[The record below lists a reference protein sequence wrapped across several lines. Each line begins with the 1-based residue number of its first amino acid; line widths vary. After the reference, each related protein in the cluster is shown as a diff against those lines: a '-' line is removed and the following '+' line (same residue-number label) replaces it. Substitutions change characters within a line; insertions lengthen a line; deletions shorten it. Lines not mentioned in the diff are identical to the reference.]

1 MREGVRATD
10 RTTTTG
16 ESVRRRAGSGPGRS
30 GPPPRKDP
38 RRPRTTPTT
47 ASPPTTTSAPPTP
60 TAPCGA
66 PATNHTPTPHNAA
79 TPPTHTTP
87 HNTPTTNHTPH
98 DAAAPRTTTP
108 PTTPTPLTVT
118 RAAAVSR
125 SAAVSPTTTAAPHTP
140 TASRAAA
147 VSRTAAAA
155 AACRQRDRLPRY
167 WFANRL
173 VLTLSGQ
180 RPVHTLLG
188 HALPAAY
195 DRLIELAPR
204 APLRPAGGRATAP
217 VVRRCGEYQ
226 PRHGVIE
233 AFARIASG
241 DRLSALAF
249 RLELGADARWR
260 CAAID
265 LGPLAQVVSDGS

>member
-10 RTTTTG
+10 RATTTG
-16 ESVRRRAGSGPGRS
+16 EGVRRRGGSGPGRS
-30 GPPPRKDP
+30 GPPTRKDP

-47 ASPPTTTSAPPTP
+47 AAPPTTP
-60 TAPCGA
+60 
-66 PATNHTPTPHNAA
+66 PTPHN
-79 TPPTHTTP
+79 TT
-87 HNTPTTNHTPH
+87 
-98 DAAAPRTTTP
+98 ATTP
-108 PTTPTPLTVT
+108 PTTSTPLTVT

-125 SAAVSPTTTAAPHTP
+125 S
-140 TASRAAA
+140 
-147 VSRTAAAA
+147 AAAA

-195 DRLIELAPR
+195 DRLIELAPH
-204 APLRPAGGRATAP
+204 APLRPAAGRATAP

-265 LGPLAQVVSDGS
+265 LGPLAQMVPDGS

>member
-1 MREGVRATD
+1 MWG
-10 RTTTTG
+10 RT
-16 ESVRRRAGSGPGRS
+16 RAG
-30 GPPPRKDP
+30 
-38 RRPRTTPTT
+38 
-47 ASPPTTTSAPPTP
+47 
-60 TAPCGA
+60 
-66 PATNHTPTPHNAA
+66 
-79 TPPTHTTP
+79 
-87 HNTPTTNHTPH
+87 
-98 DAAAPRTTTP
+98 
-108 PTTPTPLTVT
+108 
-118 RAAAVSR
+118 
-125 SAAVSPTTTAAPHTP
+125 
-140 TASRAAA
+140 
-147 VSRTAAAA
+147 
-155 AACRQRDRLPRY
+155 LPRY

-195 DRLIELAPR
+195 DQLIELAPR
-204 APLRPAGGRATAP
+204 APLRPAGTRATAP

-265 LGPLAQVVSDGS
+265 LGPLV

>member
-10 RTTTTG
+10 RATTTG
-16 ESVRRRAGSGPGRS
+16 EGVRRRGGSGPGRS

-47 ASPPTTTSAPPTP
+47 AAPPTTPPTP
-60 TAPCGA
+60 
-66 PATNHTPTPHNAA
+66 PA
-79 TPPTHTTP
+79 P
-87 HNTPTTNHTPH
+87 HNTTITSGTPASH
-98 DAAAPRTTTP
+98 GVAARPTTTP

-125 SAAVSPTTTAAPHTP
+125 S
-140 TASRAAA
+140 
-147 VSRTAAAA
+147 AAAA

-195 DRLIELAPR
+195 DRLIELAPH
-204 APLRPAGGRATAP
+204 APLRPAAGRATAP

-265 LGPLAQVVSDGS
+265 LGPLAQMVPDGS

>member
-1 MREGVRATD
+1 MGAT
-10 RTTTTG
+10 
-16 ESVRRRAGSGPGRS
+16 AASGI
-30 GPPPRKDP
+30 
-38 RRPRTTPTT
+38 T
-47 ASPPTTTSAPPTP
+47 APP
-60 TAPCGA
+60 A
-66 PATNHTPTPHNAA
+66 PAAH
-79 TPPTHTTP
+79 
-87 HNTPTTNHTPH
+87 
-98 DAAAPRTTTP
+98 
-108 PTTPTPLTVT
+108 
-118 RAAAVSR
+118 RA
-125 SAAVSPTTTAAPHTP
+125 P

-147 VSRTAAAA
+147 VSRSAAAA
-155 AACRQRDRLPRY
+155 AAWRERDRLPRY

-195 DRLIELAPR
+195 DQLVELAPR
-204 APLRPAGGRATAP
+204 APLRPSGERATAP
-217 VVRRCGEYQ
+217 LVRRCGEYQ

-241 DRLSALAF
+241 DRLTALAF

-265 LGPLAQVVSDGS
+265 LGPLA

>member
-1 MREGVRATD
+1 M
-10 RTTTTG
+10 
-16 ESVRRRAGSGPGRS
+16 
-30 GPPPRKDP
+30 
-38 RRPRTTPTT
+38 
-47 ASPPTTTSAPPTP
+47 
-60 TAPCGA
+60 
-66 PATNHTPTPHNAA
+66 
-79 TPPTHTTP
+79 
-87 HNTPTTNHTPH
+87 
-98 DAAAPRTTTP
+98 
-108 PTTPTPLTVT
+108 
-118 RAAAVSR
+118 
-125 SAAVSPTTTAAPHTP
+125 P

-147 VSRTAAAA
+147 VSRSAAATAAW
-155 AACRQRDRLPRY
+155 RQRDRLPRY

-195 DRLIELAPR
+195 DQLIELAPR
-204 APLRPAGGRATAP
+204 APLRPAGTRATAP

-249 RLELGADARWR
+249 RLELSADARWR

-265 LGPLAQVVSDGS
+265 LGPLV

>member
-1 MREGVRATD
+1 M
-10 RTTTTG
+10 
-16 ESVRRRAGSGPGRS
+16 P
-30 GPPPRKDP
+30 
-38 RRPRTTPTT
+38 T
-47 ASPPTTTSAPPTP
+47 AS
-60 TAPCGA
+60 
-66 PATNHTPTPHNAA
+66 
-79 TPPTHTTP
+79 
-87 HNTPTTNHTPH
+87 
-98 DAAAPRTTTP
+98 R
-108 PTTPTPLTVT
+108 V
-118 RAAAVSR
+118 
-125 SAAVSPTTTAAPHTP
+125 P

-147 VSRTAAAA
+147 VSRSAAATAAW
-155 AACRQRDRLPRY
+155 RQRDRLPRY

-195 DRLIELAPR
+195 DQLIELAPR
-204 APLRPAGGRATAP
+204 APLRPAGTRATAP

-265 LGPLAQVVSDGS
+265 LGPLA

>member
-1 MREGVRATD
+1 M
-10 RTTTTG
+10 
-16 ESVRRRAGSGPGRS
+16 
-30 GPPPRKDP
+30 
-38 RRPRTTPTT
+38 
-47 ASPPTTTSAPPTP
+47 
-60 TAPCGA
+60 
-66 PATNHTPTPHNAA
+66 
-79 TPPTHTTP
+79 
-87 HNTPTTNHTPH
+87 
-98 DAAAPRTTTP
+98 
-108 PTTPTPLTVT
+108 
-118 RAAAVSR
+118 
-125 SAAVSPTTTAAPHTP
+125 
-140 TASRAAA
+140 
-147 VSRTAAAA
+147 
-155 AACRQRDRLPRY
+155 ACRQRDRLPRY

-265 LGPLAQVVSDGS
+265 LGPLAQAVSDGS

>member
-1 MREGVRATD
+1 MSEGVRATD
-10 RTTTTG
+10 RSTNRATRAG
-16 ESVRRRAGSGPGRS
+16 EAVRQRGGSGPGRS
-30 GPPPRKDP
+30 GPPGRKDP
-38 RRPRTTPTT
+38 RRPRGTPTT
-47 ASPPTTTSAPPTP
+47 
-60 TAPCGA
+60 
-66 PATNHTPTPHNAA
+66 
-79 TPPTHTTP
+79 
-87 HNTPTTNHTPH
+87 
-98 DAAAPRTTTP
+98 AAPRTTAAPPATATPPAPGVSTP
-108 PTTPTPLTVT
+108 PTPPTP
-118 RAAAVSR
+118 AAHR
-125 SAAVSPTTTAAPHTP
+125 TP

-147 VSRTAAAA
+147 VSRSAAAA
-155 AACRQRDRLPRY
+155 AAWRERDRLPRY

-195 DRLIELAPR
+195 DQLIELAPH
-204 APLRPAGGRATAP
+204 APLRPAGERATAP

-241 DRLSALAF
+241 DRLTALAF

-265 LGPLAQVVSDGS
+265 LGPLA

>member
-1 MREGVRATD
+1 MSEGVRATD
-10 RTTTTG
+10 RSTNRATRAG
-16 ESVRRRAGSGPGRS
+16 EAVRQRGGSGPGRS
-30 GPPPRKDP
+30 GPPGRKDP
-38 RRPRTTPTT
+38 RRPRSTPTT
-47 ASPPTTTSAPPTP
+47 
-60 TAPCGA
+60 
-66 PATNHTPTPHNAA
+66 
-79 TPPTHTTP
+79 
-87 HNTPTTNHTPH
+87 
-98 DAAAPRTTTP
+98 AAPRTTAAP
-108 PTTPTPLTVT
+108 PATAPPQAARTT
-118 RAAAVSR
+118 AAP
-125 SAAVSPTTTAAPHTP
+125 PTTTAPHSATPPAPPAPPTTGATAATAATAPPPAPGVSTPPTPPTPAAHRTP

-147 VSRTAAAA
+147 VSRSAAAA
-155 AACRQRDRLPRY
+155 AAWRERDRLPRF

-195 DRLIELAPR
+195 DQLIELAPR
-204 APLRPAGGRATAP
+204 APLRPAGERATAP

-241 DRLSALAF
+241 DRLTALAF

-265 LGPLAQVVSDGS
+265 LGPLT